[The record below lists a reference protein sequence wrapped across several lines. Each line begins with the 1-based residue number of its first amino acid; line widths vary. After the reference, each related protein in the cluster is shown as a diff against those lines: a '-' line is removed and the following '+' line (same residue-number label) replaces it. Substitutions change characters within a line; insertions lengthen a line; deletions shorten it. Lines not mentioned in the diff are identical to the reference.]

1 MWELL
6 ASPEAWVSL
15 LVLAIMEIVLGID
28 NIIFITIVCGRLPA
42 HQQVQG
48 RRLGLAFALITRVL
62 LLLSIS
68 WIMGLTEPLFE
79 LGRAWTGRDL
89 ILGGG
94 GAFLVYKAIKEFME
108 DVEDDEEP
116 MHDGDGSSQAS
127 LGWVV
132 VQIMFLDIVFS
143 LDSVITAVGM
153 AEHVEVMVAAVI
165 IAVLVM
171 MLFIGPVGDFIQR
184 NPSVK
189 VLALGSLVLIGG
201 ALMGEAA
208 GLHIEKSSV
217 YAALGFAAFVEAMN
231 LRRERRTDAYYRA
244 KWEREQR
251 SALEELSQP
260 HPVVSPPGK
269 AAAPR

>member
-1 MWELL
+1 LWELL

-116 MHDGDGSSQAS
+116 MHDGDGSSQA
-127 LGWVV
+127 
-132 VQIMFLDIVFS
+132 
-143 LDSVITAVGM
+143 
-153 AEHVEVMVAAVI
+153 
-165 IAVLVM
+165 
-171 MLFIGPVGDFIQR
+171 
-184 NPSVK
+184 
-189 VLALGSLVLIGG
+189 
-201 ALMGEAA
+201 
-208 GLHIEKSSV
+208 
-217 YAALGFAAFVEAMN
+217 
-231 LRRERRTDAYYRA
+231 
-244 KWEREQR
+244 
-251 SALEELSQP
+251 
-260 HPVVSPPGK
+260 
-269 AAAPR
+269 